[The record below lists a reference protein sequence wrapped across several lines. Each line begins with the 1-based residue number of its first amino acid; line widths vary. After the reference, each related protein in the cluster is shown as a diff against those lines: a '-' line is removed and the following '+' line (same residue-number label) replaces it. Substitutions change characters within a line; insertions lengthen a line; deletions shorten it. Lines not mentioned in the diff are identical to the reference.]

1 MYVPEFFSP
10 PDEAAL
16 VELIG
21 TYPFGTVVTDD
32 LQASHIPFL
41 LQEEGNGRVLCG
53 HVAKANPH
61 WQAFD
66 GESAALAMFQGP
78 EGYISPSWGDCSKL
92 VPTWN
97 YMVVHARG
105 VPQVVEAR
113 ADKIRLLHQMTEAHE
128 AGQPA
133 PWAIGDLDAQKL
145 EQMLDAL
152 VVFRMPVISLE
163 GKWKLSQNREPADKA
178 AFIEAVAA
186 RGDMKLA
193 DAMKASEKQA

>member
-16 VELIG
+16 VELVRAH
-21 TYPFGTVVTDD
+21 PFGSLVTHD

-41 LQEEGNGRVLCG
+41 LRDEGDELTLIG

-66 GESAALAMFQGP
+66 GVAAALAMFQGP

-92 VPTWN
+92 VSTWN

-105 VPQVVEAR
+105 VPQVVGAHAER
-113 ADKIRLLHQMTEAHE
+113 VRLLHLMTEAHE
-128 AGQPA
+128 AAQPI
-133 PWAIGDLDAQKL
+133 PWAMGDLDAAKL
-145 EQMLDAL
+145 EQLLDAL
-152 VVFRMPVISLE
+152 VVF
-163 GKWKLSQNREPADKA
+163 
-178 AFIEAVAA
+178 
-186 RGDMKLA
+186 
-193 DAMKASEKQA
+193 

>member
-10 PDEAAL
+10 PDERAL
-16 VELIG
+16 VDLVRS
-21 TYPFGTVVTDD
+21 YPFGTIVTSD

-41 LQEEGNGRVLCG
+41 PSEEKDGLVLHG

-66 GESAALAMFQGP
+66 GAVSALAMFQGP
-78 EGYISPSWGDCSKL
+78 GGYISPSWGDCAKL

-105 VPQVVEAR
+105 VPKLVEAR
-113 ADKIRLLHQMTEAHE
+113 ADKIRLLHLMTEAHE

-133 PWAIGDLDAQKL
+133 PWAIGDLETQKL
-145 EQMLDAL
+145 EQLLDAL
-152 VVFRMPVISLE
+152 VVFHMPVTSLE
-163 GKWKLSQNREPADKA
+163 GKWKLSQNREAADKA
-178 AFIEAVAA
+178 AFIKAVRA
-186 RGDMKLA
+186 RGDIDLA
-193 DAMKASEKQA
+193 KAMKEA

>member
-10 PDEAAL
+10 SDDQAL
-16 VELIG
+16 VELVRSH
-21 TYPFGTVVTDD
+21 PFGTIVTDD

-41 LQEEGNGRVLCG
+41 LQDGEDGLVLHG

-66 GESAALAMFQGP
+66 GESAALVMFQGP
-78 EGYISPSWGDCSKL
+78 NGYISPSWGDCSKL

-105 VPQVVEAR
+105 APTLVEAR
-113 ADKIRLLHQMTEAHE
+113 ADKIRLLHQMTEVHE

-133 PWAIGDLDAQKL
+133 PWVIGDLDAQKL
-145 EQMLDAL
+145 EQLLAAL
-152 VVFRMPVISLE
+152 VVFQMPVTSLE
-163 GKWKLSQNREPADKA
+163 GKWKLSQNREAADKA
-178 AFIEAVAA
+178 AFIKAVEV
-186 RGDMKLA
+186 RGDVDLA
-193 DAMKASEKQA
+193 KAMKQA

>member
-10 PDEAAL
+10 PDEQVL
-16 VELIG
+16 VELVCS
-21 TYPFGTVVTDD
+21 YPFGTIVTDD

-41 LQEEGNGRVLCG
+41 LQEGEDGLVLHG

-66 GESAALAMFQGP
+66 GESSALVMFQGP
-78 EGYISPSWGDCSKL
+78 NGYISPSWGDCSKL

-105 VPQVVEAR
+105 IPQVVEGR
-113 ADKIRLLHQMTEAHE
+113 AEKVRLLHQMTETHE

-133 PWAIGDLDAQKL
+133 PWVIGDLEAQKL
-145 EQMLDAL
+145 EQLLAAL
-152 VVFRMPVISLE
+152 VVFQMPVTSLE
-163 GKWKLSQNREPADKA
+163 GKWKLSQNREAADKA
-178 AFIEAVAA
+178 AFTEAIEA
-186 RGDMKLA
+186 RGDSELA
-193 DAMKASEKQA
+193 AAMKQA